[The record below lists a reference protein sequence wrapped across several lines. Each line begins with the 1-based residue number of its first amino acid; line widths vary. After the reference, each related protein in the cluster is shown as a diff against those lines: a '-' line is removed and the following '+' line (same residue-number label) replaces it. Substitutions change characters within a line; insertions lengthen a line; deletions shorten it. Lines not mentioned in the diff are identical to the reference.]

1 MTDEEKT
8 TVEKKVINALQ
19 QIRPY
24 LQQDG
29 GDVEYVDMTNE
40 GVVMVRLTGH
50 CGSCPH
56 AIQTLKQGI
65 ETAIKKVIP
74 EVKCVER
81 VN

>member
-1 MTDEEKT
+1 MTDQEKN
-8 TVEKKVINALQ
+8 TVEQKVKNALE

-24 LQQDG
+24 LMQDG

-40 GVVMVRLTGH
+40 GVVMVRLKGH

-56 AIQTLKQGI
+56 AMQTLKQGI
-65 ETAIKKVIP
+65 ESAIKKAIP

-81 VN
+81 V

>member
-1 MTDEEKT
+1 MK
-8 TVEKKVINALQ
+8 NALE

-24 LQQDG
+24 LMQDG

-40 GVVMVRLTGH
+40 GVVMVRLKGH

-56 AIQTLKQGI
+56 AMQTLKQGI
-65 ETAIKKVIP
+65 ESAIKKAIP

-81 VN
+81 V

>member
-1 MTDEEKT
+1 MNDAQKSIN
-8 TVEKKVINALQ
+8 EKKVQNALM

-40 GVVMVRLTGH
+40 GVVMVRLQGH

-56 AIQTLKQGI
+56 AMQTLKQGI
-65 ETAIKKVIP
+65 ETAIKRVIP
-74 EVKCVER
+74 EV
-81 VN
+81 NYYDLY

>member
-1 MTDEEKT
+1 MTDEQKAT
-8 TVEKKVINALQ
+8 IEKKVQNALT

-40 GVVMVRLTGH
+40 GVVMVRLQGH

-56 AIQTLKQGI
+56 AMQTLKQGI
-65 ETAIKKVIP
+65 ETAIKRVIP
-74 EVKCVER
+74 EVKSVER
-81 VN
+81 IG

>member
-1 MTDEEKT
+1 MTDEQKAIT
-8 TVEKKVINALQ
+8 EKKVINALT

-29 GDVEYVDMTNE
+29 GDVSYVDMTNE
-40 GVVMVRLTGH
+40 GVVMVHLEGH

-56 AIQTLKQGI
+56 AMMTLKQGI
-65 ETAIKKVIP
+65 ESALKKAIP

-81 VN
+81 V